1 MTLTVFDPSTG
12 TYFLKD
18 DLTAGQADYEF
29 TLAPGIGMTAIAGD
43 STALLNEINL
53 VLAGGQVSAG
63 TVGTLKVALDTIPA
77 NSDAGRLNRVQAAL
91 VLVLASPEYI
101 VQK

>member
-1 MTLTVFDPSTG
+1 MQRVVS
-12 TYFLKD
+12 
-18 DLTAGQADYEF
+18 GQGLGDVRANYDG
-29 TLAPGIGMTAIAGD
+29 LTAIAGD